1 MLYEKVNELLEQ
13 FYKSFYDIEA
23 NSLKR
28 GIKNLTT
35 TELHVIEAIGTE
47 TITMNELSE
56 RLGITM
62 GTATVAVN
70 KLLEKSF
77 IERNRSGSDRR
88 KVFVSLT
95 TIGIDALNYHNSFH
109 KNIISEITKNLS
121 EKELE
126 SFVEVFGKILKNTEK
141 LTEFMNPMPVTL
153 YEADTLL
160 EICEIKGSTGVKS
173 FFTSIGLREGLEVK
187 LISKTEFIVTLSFD
201 SKIQEFDI
209 VDAKYISAVKK

>member
-35 TELHVIEAIGTE
+35 TELHVIEAIGVE

-95 TIGIDALNYHNSFH
+95 NIGIDALNYHNSFH

>member
-160 EICEIKGSTGVKS
+160 EICEIKGSTGEKS

-187 LISKTEFIVTLSFD
+187 LISKTEFIVTLSFE

-209 VDAKYISAVKK
+209 ADAKYISAVKK

>member
-95 TIGIDALNYHNSFH
+95 NIGIDALNYHNSFH
-109 KNIISEITKNLS
+109 KNIIAEITKNLS

>member
-1 MLYEKVNELLEQ
+1 MLYDKVNELLEQ

-47 TITMNELSE
+47 TISMNELSE

-70 KLLEKSF
+70 KLLEKNF
-77 IERNRSGSDRR
+77 IDRNRSGNDRR

-95 TIGIDALNYHNSFH
+95 PIGIDALNYHNSFH
-109 KNIISEITKNLS
+109 KNVISEITRNLS

-153 YEADTLL
+153 YEEDTVL
-160 EICEIKGSTGVKS
+160 EICEVKGTSGVKAYFKS
-173 FFTSIGLREGLEVK
+173 VGVKEGLTVK
-187 LISKTEFIVTLSFD
+187 VISKSELAITLEFN
-201 SKIQEFDI
+201 SKKHEFDTA
-209 VDAKYISAVKK
+209 DAKFISAVKK

>member
-35 TELHVIEAIGTE
+35 TELHVIEAIGVE

-95 TIGIDALNYHNSFH
+95 NIGIDALNYHNSFH

-153 YEADTLL
+153 YEPDTVL
-160 EICEIKGSTGVKS
+160 EICEVKGSTGVKS
-173 FFTSIGLREGLEVK
+173 FFNSIGIKEGLEVK
-187 LISKTEFIVTLSFD
+187 IISKSEFIITLLFN
-201 SKIQEFDI
+201 SKSQEFDI
-209 VDAKYISAVKK
+209 ADAKFIFAVKK

>member
-1 MLYEKVNELLEQ
+1 MLYEKVNQLLEQ

-77 IERNRSGSDRR
+77 IERNRSGNDRR

-95 TIGIDALNYHNSFH
+95 TIGVDALNYHNSFH

-173 FFTSIGLREGLEVK
+173 FFTSIGLKEGLEVK

-209 VDAKYISAVKK
+209 ADAKYISAVKK